1 MLSLYGK
8 EAVQGVM
15 KLSIIIPVYNTENYL
30 ERCLASCL
38 DQDLPESDYEIV
50 VLNDG
55 STDGSL
61 QVAQRIASSHPCI
74 RIVSQE
80 NGGLSRARNA
90 GLREAAGDYVWFVD
104 SDDYIARNCV
114 GMLWTQ
120 CVAGTLDVLGM
131 GSYKVLPDGSVL
143 ERQYYDQGASRTIY
157 DGPSAMRS
165 GLLKSPCAPF
175 YVMRRAYLLDKG
187 LTFLAGYLHED
198 EEFTPRMFYQAGRIS
213 FVSECCYYAC
223 VRGNSITHTVNPKRA
238 FDLIAI
244 AGRLDSFSQGIDPD
258 DRYLFSER
266 IARTLDSVFKLCRD
280 LPEEVTARVEKKLT
294 AHPELTAHLRSCP
307 VFKFQLAGALIK
319 LFPKHPFAVYRTL
332 LKLARR

>member
-1 MLSLYGK
+1 
-8 EAVQGVM
+8 M
-15 KLSIIIPVYNTENYL
+15 KLSIIIPVFNTEDYL

-38 DQDLPESDYEIV
+38 DQDLPESDYEII

-90 GLREAAGDYVWFVD
+90 GLREAVGDYVWFVD
-104 SDDYIARNCV
+104 SDDYIARNCL
-114 GMLWTQ
+114 GMLWGK
-120 CVAGTLDVLGM
+120 CADEKLDVLGM
-131 GSYKVLPDGSVL
+131 GSFRVLQDGSII
-143 ERQYYDQGASRTIY
+143 ERRYYGQGRSFLVY

-175 YVMRRAYLLDKG
+175 YVMRRAYLQDNG
-187 LTFLAGYLHED
+187 LSFLADYLHED

-223 VRGNSITHTVNPKRA
+223 VRGNSIMQTVNPKRA
-238 FDLIAI
+238 FDLLAI
-244 AGRLDSFSQGIDPD
+244 AGRLDDFSHGIDPD
-258 DRYLFSER
+258 DRYLFSQR
-266 IARTLDSVFKLCRD
+266 IACVLDSVFKLSRR
-280 LPEEVTARVEKKLT
+280 LPEEVTAQVEKELI
-294 AHPELTAHLRSCP
+294 AQPELTAHMRASK
-307 VFKFQLAGALIK
+307 VFKFQVAGALFK
-319 LFPKHPFAVYRTL
+319 VFPKHPFKVYRTL
-332 LKLARR
+332 LKWAGK

>member
-1 MLSLYGK
+1 MLSLYCK

-120 CVAGTLDVLGM
+120 CAAGTLDVLGM

-223 VRGNSITHTVNPKRA
+223 VRGNSITHTVNSKRA

-280 LPEEVTARVEKKLT
+280 LPEEVTARVEKELT
-294 AHPELTAHLRSCP
+294 THPELTAHLRSCP

>member
-1 MLSLYGK
+1 
-8 EAVQGVM
+8 M
-15 KLSIIIPVYNTENYL
+15 KLSIIIPVYNTEDYL

-38 DQDLPESDYEIV
+38 DQDIPESEYEIV

-61 QVAQRIASSHPCI
+61 QVAERISSSHPNI

-90 GLREAAGDYVWFVD
+90 GLREAVGDYVWFVD
-104 SDDYIARNCV
+104 SDDYIARNCL
-114 GMLWTQ
+114 GMLWAR
-120 CVAGTLDVLGM
+120 CAEETLDVLGM
-131 GSYKVLPDGSVL
+131 GSYKVMPDGSVI
-143 ERQYYDQGASRTIY
+143 ERRYYDQGASRTVY

-165 GLLKSPCAPF
+165 GLLKTPCAPF
-175 YVMRRAYLLDKG
+175 YIMRRAYLLEND
-187 LTFLAGYLHED
+187 LAFLAGYLHED
-198 EEFTPRMFYQAGRIS
+198 EEFTPRMFYGAGRIS
-213 FVSECCYYAC
+213 FVGECCYYAC

-280 LPEEVTARVEKKLT
+280 LPEEVTARVEKELT